1 MVQVD
6 TREQMHALGAHVAA
20 QLLPGDLIVLV
31 GDLGAGKTTF
41 VQGLGKGLGVADP
54 VTSPT
59 FVIARAHKAPVLPL
73 VHVAAYRLGSN
84 VELDELDLD
93 ADLETSVTVVEWGEG
108 KVEQLADNR
117 LVITILRSDEDDD
130 IRQVSFAGVGNRWSE
145 TQVLELS
152 PTW

>member
-6 TREQMHALGAHVAA
+6 TREQMHALGAHVAS
-20 QLLPGDLIVLV
+20 QMRPGDLIVLV

-41 VQGLGKGLGVADP
+41 VQGLGKGLGVTDP
-54 VTSPT
+54 ITSPT
-59 FVIARAHKAPVLPL
+59 FVIARAHQAPTLPL
-73 VHVAAYRLGSN
+73 VHVDAYRLGSN

-108 KVEQLADNR
+108 KVEQLADDR
-117 LVITILRSDEDDD
+117 LVISIARSDSDDET
-130 IRQVSFAGVGNRWSE
+130 RQVSFIGVGNRW
-145 TQVLELS
+145 TDAALLKLS